1 MYKCRF
7 YRGFTNVTPNQQRSA
22 AHPAP
27 IYQVVPVDASPKAWE
42 AARYF
47 LHLGWQIGL
56 TSNDGLGWDPYG
68 DFFGYRCPLKQW
80 WWIIEHEFFIPQVW
94 DSISDIKLIRSKKT
108 PFIRRR
114 SCFFFSGGWSSWI
127 WQHKCHVA
135 ALKLTWVSKT
145 YHCYKASLASSYIQL
160 TKFWS
165 LEIFIDFPIS
175 PNLTNE
181 LLMKGQQK

>member
-47 LHLGWQIGL
+47 LHLGWQIWL

-68 DFFGYRCPLKQW
+68 DFFGYRCPLK
-80 WWIIEHEFFIPQVW
+80 H
-94 DSISDIKLIRSKKT
+94 
-108 PFIRRR
+108 
-114 SCFFFSGGWSSWI
+114 
-127 WQHKCHVA
+127 
-135 ALKLTWVSKT
+135 
-145 YHCYKASLASSYIQL
+145 
-160 TKFWS
+160 
-165 LEIFIDFPIS
+165 
-175 PNLTNE
+175 
-181 LLMKGQQK
+181 

>member
-1 MYKCRF
+1 MTMLWYLGRCHFGLQMGMMPTFYQKWSFFNPRPHCQMLPKLQQDSLVKSRRKRRIRKCQQDGPPVIIEVQGYNSYNSTCRAYRTSFTIILPMYKCRF

-68 DFFGYRCPLKQW
+68 DFFGYRCPLKQ
-80 WWIIEHEFFIPQVW
+80 
-94 DSISDIKLIRSKKT
+94 
-108 PFIRRR
+108 
-114 SCFFFSGGWSSWI
+114 
-127 WQHKCHVA
+127 
-135 ALKLTWVSKT
+135 
-145 YHCYKASLASSYIQL
+145 
-160 TKFWS
+160 
-165 LEIFIDFPIS
+165 
-175 PNLTNE
+175 
-181 LLMKGQQK
+181 